1 VSEQSAR
8 DAPGFSPGSVR
19 LGSVGAPDF
28 SPGGSRKE
36 QGAPAPD
43 QPGPAVA
50 AQPATQIAQYS
61 PQAVQQYHFD
71 PSDWVVAS
79 WGLSKWYGLVLG
91 LNNFTIGVRPG
102 ITGLL
107 GPNGAGKSTFMKLVT
122 GQLRASQGR
131 LWVLGQEPRNNTR
144 LRSRIGYCPEQDSFY
159 PWMSGLQFV
168 EYLARLN
175 GMSVQ
180 QANAAARRAIA
191 AVDMTADMGRTLGGY
206 SKGMRQRIKI
216 AQSIVH
222 EPELVIL
229 DEPLGGTDPLAR
241 VRIME
246 VISDLEKAGRQVLI
260 SSHVL
265 HEVERMTENIVLIHK
280 GMLLA
285 QGNLHDIRDLI
296 DKHPHTVMVQT
307 PEPRRLAA
315 ELDGFEY
322 VASLDF
328 LPGQLTVRTTAP
340 EAFYRELPRVIARTG
355 IPYTGISSPD
365 DNLNAVFK
373 YLTEG

>member
-1 VSEQSAR
+1 M
-8 DAPGFSPGSVR
+8 APGIGQPVMM
-19 LGSVGAPDF
+19 AQP
-28 SPGGSRKE
+28 
-36 QGAPAPD
+36 APA
-43 QPGPAVA
+43 QPGPATAAHPA
-50 AQPATQIAQYS
+50 AQVAQYS
-61 PQAVQQYHFD
+61 WQAVQQYHFD
-71 PSDWVVAS
+71 PAEWVVAT
-79 WGLSKWYGLVLG
+79 WGLSKWYGMVLG
-91 LNNFTIGVRPG
+91 LNNVTLGIRSGV
-102 ITGLL
+102 TGLL

-122 GQLRASQGR
+122 GQIRSSQGR
-131 LWVLGQEPRNNTR
+131 LWVLGEEPRNNTR
-144 LRSRIGYCPEQDSFY
+144 LKARLGYCPEQDSFY
-159 PWMSGLQFV
+159 PWMTGLQFV

-180 QANAAARRAIA
+180 EAGSAARKAIA
-191 AVDMTADMGRTLGGY
+191 SVDMTADQNRGLGGY

-246 VISDLEKAGRQVLI
+246 VISDLEKAGRKVLI

-296 DKHPHTVMVQT
+296 DRHPHTVMVST
-307 PEPRRLAA
+307 PDPRRLGA
-315 ELDGFEY
+315 ELEK
-322 VASLDF
+322 LDF
-328 LPGQLTVRTTAP
+328 VTSLTFLPDQLTVRTTAP
-340 EAFYRELPRVIARTG
+340 ERFYRELPRIIARTG
-355 IPYTGISSPD
+355 IPYTGLSSPD

>member
-1 VSEQSAR
+1 MAQGTRGETE
-8 DAPGFSPGSVR
+8 
-19 LGSVGAPDF
+19 GAATA
-28 SPGGSRKE
+28 
-36 QGAPAPD
+36 QGQAPA
-43 QPGPAVA
+43 QPGPRVA
-50 AQPATQIAQYS
+50 DYS
-61 PQAVQQYHFD
+61 QQAAQQYHFE
-71 PSDWVVAS
+71 PADWVVAA

-91 LNNFTIGVRPG
+91 LNNVTLGIRSG

-122 GQLRASQGR
+122 GQLRPSQGR
-131 LWVLGQEPRNNTR
+131 LWVLGEEPRNNTR
-144 LRSRIGYCPEQDSFY
+144 LRARIGYCPEQDSFY

-180 QANAAARRAIA
+180 QANAAARKAIA

-280 GMLLA
+280 GKLLA

-296 DKHPHTVMVQT
+296 DKHPHTVMVRT

-315 ELDGFEY
+315 ELETLEY

-340 EAFYRELPRVIARTG
+340 EAFYHELPRVIARTG

>member
-1 VSEQSAR
+1 MRGEGAR
-8 DAPGFSPGSVR
+8 RGAQGAGDAP
-19 LGSVGAPDF
+19 A
-28 SPGGSRKE
+28 
-36 QGAPAPD
+36 
-43 QPGPAVA
+43 QPGPLPASIQS
-50 AQPATQIAQYS
+50 AQVAQYS
-61 PQAVQQYHFD
+61 QQAVQQYRFD
-71 PSDWVVAS
+71 TADWVVAT
-79 WGLSKWYGLVLG
+79 WGLSKWYGMVLG
-91 LNNFTIGVRPG
+91 LNNVTIGIRPG

-107 GPNGAGKSTFMKLVT
+107 GPNGAGKSTLMKLVT
-122 GQLRASQGR
+122 GQLAPSQGR
-131 LWVLGQEPRNNTR
+131 LWVLGEEPRQNTR
-144 LRSRIGYCPEQDSFY
+144 LKARVGYCPEQDSFY
-159 PWMSGLQFV
+159 PWMTGLQFV

-180 QANAAARRAIA
+180 QANTAARKAIA
-191 AVDMTADMGRTLGGY
+191 SVDMTADMNRNLGGY

-229 DEPLGGTDPLAR
+229 DEPLSGTDPLAR
-241 VRIME
+241 LGIME
-246 VISDLEKAGRQVLI
+246 VISDLDKAGRQVLI

-280 GMLLA
+280 GKLLA

-296 DKHPHTVMVQT
+296 DKHPHTIMVMT
-307 PEPRRLAA
+307 PEPRKLAA
-315 ELDGFEY
+315 ELEKLEY

-328 LPGQLTVRTTAP
+328 LPGQLTVRSTAP
-340 EAFYRELPRVIARTG
+340 ELFYRELPLIIARTG
-355 IPYTGISSPD
+355 IPYTGLSSPD

>member
-1 VSEQSAR
+1 MQ
-8 DAPGFSPGSVR
+8 
-19 LGSVGAPDF
+19 
-28 SPGGSRKE
+28 
-36 QGAPAPD
+36 
-43 QPGPAVA
+43 A
-50 AQPATQIAQYS
+50 AHQYR
-61 PQAVQQYHFD
+61 FD
-71 PSDWVVAS
+71 PADWVVAA
-79 WGLSKWYGLVLG
+79 WGLSKWYGMVLG
-91 LNNFTIGVRPG
+91 LNNFTIGVRKG

-122 GQLRASQGR
+122 GQLRPSQGR
-131 LWVLGQEPRNNTR
+131 LWVLGEEPRQNTR
-144 LRSRIGYCPEQDSFY
+144 LRARMGYCPEQDSFY
-159 PWMSGLQFV
+159 PWMTGLQFV
-168 EYLARLN
+168 EYLARLS

-180 QANAAARRAIA
+180 QAATASRKAIA
-191 AVDMTADMGRTLGGY
+191 AVEMTADMNRSLGGY

-229 DEPLGGTDPLAR
+229 DEPLSGTDPLAR

-246 VISDLEKAGRQVLI
+246 VISDLDRAGRQVLI

-280 GMLLA
+280 GWLLA

-296 DKHPHTVMVQT
+296 DKHPHTIMVQT
-307 PEPRRLAA
+307 PEPRKLAA
-315 ELDGFEY
+315 QLEGLEY
-322 VASLDF
+322 VSSLDF
-328 LPGQLTVRTTAP
+328 LPGQLTVRTSMP

-355 IPYTGISSPD
+355 IPYTGLSSPD

>member
-1 VSEQSAR
+1 MA
-8 DAPGFSPGSVR
+8 A
-19 LGSVGAPDF
+19 
-28 SPGGSRKE
+28 GSR
-36 QGAPAPD
+36 QPTNGAQPAPA
-43 QPGPAVA
+43 QPGPTIVTPQL
-50 AQPATQIAQYS
+50 AQVAQYS
-61 PQAVQQYHFD
+61 PQAVSQYRFD
-71 PSDWVVAS
+71 PGDWVVAS
-79 WGLSKWYGLVLG
+79 WGLSKWYGMVLG
-91 LNNFTIGVRPG
+91 LNNFTIGVRRG

-122 GQLRASQGR
+122 GQLKASQGR

-144 LRSRIGYCPEQDSFY
+144 LKARVGYCPEQDSFY
-159 PWMSGLQFV
+159 PWMTGLQFV

-180 QANAAARRAIA
+180 QANASARKAIA
-191 AVDMTADMGRTLGGY
+191 AVDMTSDMNRSLGGY

-241 VRIME
+241 IRIME

-296 DKHPHTVMVQT
+296 DRHPHTIMIQT
-307 PEPRRLAA
+307 PEPRKLAA
-315 ELDGFEY
+315 QLEALEY

-328 LPGQLTVRTTAP
+328 LPAQLIVRTTAP

-355 IPYTGISSPD
+355 ILYTGLSSPD